1 MRAILLS
8 WEYPPMRVGG
18 IAAALEGLAPALA
31 RAGVETHVVTCGD
44 SGGAPEENPE
54 PNLYL
59 HRVTVSEP
67 SDNFVHWVH
76 LLNDKLDERADA
88 LIREWQK
95 KEARKKNKTPILI
108 HVHDW
113 LGQFAGIALKH
124 RYKLPMLSTIHATE
138 FGRNGGIRTE
148 GQRYINRCEWEL
160 ASESWRVIVC
170 SDFMRGEVE
179 YALGVPW
186 DKMDVLPNGVEAR
199 VFEGLEGDAWWS
211 FRRRYAAD
219 NEKIVFFIGRPVHEK
234 GAHVLV
240 QALPRVRARGVNAKL
255 VIAGGGVRGHLE
267 ALAGQLGMWPHVYFT
282 GRVSDQDRDN
292 LYQVADVAVFP
303 SLYEPFGIVALE
315 AMAAHTPVV
324 VSDAGGLAEVVEHN
338 ITGTTTFKGDPDSLA
353 WGIARAVNDPG
364 HSRWMAQNAYERVE
378 TIFNWDVIAADT
390 KAVYTRV
397 WDEYK
402 ASGWG
407 G

>member
-1 MRAILLS
+1 
-8 WEYPPMRVGG
+8 MRVGG

-44 SGGAPEENPE
+44 AGGAPEENPE

-59 HRVTVSEP
+59 HRVSVSQP

-88 LIREWQK
+88 LIQEWQK
-95 KEARKKNKTPILI
+95 KESRRKNKTPIVL

-138 FGRNGGIRTE
+138 YGRNAGIRTE
-148 GQRYINRCEWEL
+148 GQRYISQCEWEL
-160 ASESWRVIVC
+160 AFESWRVIVC
-170 SDFMRGEVE
+170 SNFMRGEVE

-186 DKMDVLPNGVEAR
+186 EKMDVLPNGVEAR
-199 VFEGLEGDAWWS
+199 VFAGLEGEDWWS
-211 FRRRYAAD
+211 FRRRFATD
-219 NEKIVFFIGRPVHEK
+219 SEKIVFFIGRPVHEK

-240 QALPRVRARGVNAKL
+240 EALPRVRALGVNAKL
-255 VIAGGGVRGHLE
+255 VIAGGGQRGHLE
-267 ALAGQLGMWPHVYFT
+267 ALAGRLGVWNQVYFT
-282 GRVSDQDRDN
+282 GRVSDADRDN

-338 ITGTTTFKGDPDSLA
+338 VTGTTTYKGDPDSLA
-353 WGIARAVNDPG
+353 WGIARAVRDPG
-364 HSRWMAQNAYERVE
+364 HSRWMAQNAYERVQ
-378 TIFNWDVIAADT
+378 TLFNWDVIAQDT
-390 KAVYTRV
+390 KAVYERL
-397 WDEYK
+397 WEEYK

-407 G
+407 V